1 MRRGDS
7 GLDGVL
13 IVNKPGLEL
22 TPPIQLPVGEALFA
36 PGRAA
41 LPTSHDIVQ
50 QVRRWSGQR
59 RIGHT
64 GTLDP
69 FASGVLALCLGQA
82 TRLVEYY
89 QGHDKRYLA
98 EIVLGV
104 ATDTYDVTGAV
115 TERCAIP
122 ALAAGDVEAGLDGF
136 RGRIMQVPPIY
147 SALKQGGESLHKKAR
162 RGETV
167 VAAPRPVTF
176 HSIEL
181 RSFTPPGRITLRI
194 SCSAGAYIRSL
205 AHDLG
210 KALGTAAHLAVLR
223 REAAGP
229 FSLEQAHGLDE
240 INAAAQTGA
249 FDRLLLPLGV
259 GLDLPPMT
267 VDEAAAR
274 QLGFGQ
280 IVKLAS
286 PDAPNGALNPAAAA
300 QEYSGVML
308 AQGRAD
314 DGRFLG
320 VLRRVAHVEG
330 CESMWKAEK
339 WFGG

>member
-1 MRRGDS
+1 MKRSCASHVTNADS
-7 GLDGVL
+7 HLHGLL
-13 IVNKPGLEL
+13 IVDKPGLDS
-22 TPPIQLPVGEALFA
+22 IQ
-36 PGRAA
+36 R

-98 EIVLGV
+98 EIALSI
-104 ATDTYDVTGAV
+104 ATDAFDVTGAV
-115 TERCAIP
+115 TERAEIP
-122 ALAAGDVEAGLDGF
+122 PLSVDDVERGLSRF
-136 RGRIMQVPPIY
+136 RGRIMQIPPSY
-147 SALKQGGESLHKKAR
+147 SALKQGGESLYQKAR

-167 VAAPRPVTF
+167 VAPPRPVTF

-181 RSFTPPGRITLRI
+181 LSFAPPDRITARVV
-194 SCSAGAYIRSL
+194 CSAGAYIRSL

-210 KALGTAAHLAVLR
+210 KALGTAAHLAALR

-229 FSLEQAHGLDE
+229 FTLEHAHTPDQ
-240 INAAAQTGA
+240 IHAAAQAGA
-249 FDRLLLPLGV
+249 FDRLLLPTGA
-259 GLDLPPMT
+259 GLDFPSIE

-274 QLGFGQ
+274 RFGFGQ
-280 IVKLAS
+280 VVALAR
-286 PDAPNGALNPAAAA
+286 DNMQGAPMNAFAAS
-300 QEYSGVML
+300 QEFSEIIL
-308 AQGRAD
+308 AQGRAR

-320 VLRRVAHVEG
+320 VLRRVGESEG
-330 CESMWKAEK
+330 GETVWKAEK